1 MTGDLSVTN
10 VQWLPPTRANI
21 DKAAV
26 IIPPGYKQ
34 VSSPANADF
43 RSGKSAPPC

>member
-1 MTGDLSVTN
+1 MTGGLSVTN

-21 DKAAV
+21 AKAMV

-34 VSSPANADF
+34 VSSAANQ
-43 RSGKSAPPC
+43 